1 MKSEKLIEILENA
14 KANLQEQQYEENAV
28 IARLQSKIDSSKES
42 LRVMDVDIKSID
54 AEIKK
59 LQV

>member
-42 LRVMDVDIKSID
+42 LRVMDADIKSID

>member
-42 LRVMDVDIKSID
+42 LRVMDADIKNID